1 MTGSPDGRKTA
12 THLAT
17 AMRAAVFAIRW
28 EYTWRVLWAPVAVA
42 ALFVGIALTDILPAI
57 PDFLHAA
64 ALGLIAVLFGI
75 SMCGFSNAFRPIS
88 GEDAARRVES
98 ASGLKH
104 RPLTALF
111 DRPAAERLSPDAQTL
126 WLAHI
131 TRALQSTERLA
142 VGAPKPGVAG
152 LDQLGLRFM
161 PVLVLF
167 VGVLLGGADPWP
179 RLLRALSPTGGV
191 ADTRLV
197 RMDLWITPPAYTGL
211 APSVFNGIGASINSS
226 EGGRAATI
234 APRSLIVPVGSQV
247 LVHATDAP
255 HQPALMLDQQAIP
268 FERLGDAGSTS
279 YKLETVIDKS
289 AAGREKLRL
298 MVGGSELAV
307 WPVRIAPDALPAIEF
322 ERAPS
327 TRRDT
332 QLEVTYIA
340 SDDYGIKRIDMAIRR
355 PNGQPVPG
363 GADEIRV
370 ELPVSGDRR
379 DIRTSSARDFSSHP
393 WAGLP
398 VQVRLYA
405 EDTAGQVAESGSV
418 EVVLPER
425 IFNHPV
431 ARALAEARKALND
444 PEPAVIAT
452 VAESIRELSF
462 YPMRFFDDTV
472 AFLAIRIAYSRLTF
486 GDGAADVPSVQRLLW
501 ETALR
506 IEDGEFALAEEDM
519 MRLQEEAMQALRDGK
534 LGEELNTVM
543 RELQDAMDR
552 YMQALSERL
561 QEMGLDQLPQMPNQP
576 QVQTQDIQEMMKRI
590 KELAESGNRQAA
602 EQMLAEMQRMLE
614 QVRQGMKMQDTNPA
628 MAEARKAMDQL
639 RSLTE
644 DQQKLLDKTFQESRR
659 REGRNGL
666 QRPQP
671 GQSGQQQ
678 PQSGQPGQ
686 QQGQQGQDGSESGE
700 TGSPSAVDQEAL
712 RRRLGELMMQMDEA
726 FGQIPENLGRADQQM
741 EQAGKNM
748 GKGEF
753 RDATGNQTQALQE
766 LRDATNKMAEAM
778 AQQFGAQMGLATGNR
793 PSGGG
798 QQQFDPFG
806 RRNSNE
812 NGQGSSVEDSNVD
825 LPSTGEIRRAREI
838 LDELRRRSGD
848 RGRPQIELDYIDRL
862 LDIF

>member
-1 MTGSPDGRKTA
+1 MTEDADGRRAA
-12 THLAT
+12 TRLAS
-17 AMRAAVFAIRW
+17 ALRAAVLAIRW
-28 EYTWRVLWAPVAVA
+28 EYMWRALWAPVAVVT
-42 ALFVGIALTDILPAI
+42 LFVGIALTDILPAM
-57 PDFLHAA
+57 PDMLHAA
-64 ALGLIAVLFGI
+64 LLALIAILFGI
-75 SMCGFSNAFRPIS
+75 SVCGFSGAFRPIS
-88 GEDAARRVES
+88 GEDAARRVEHV
-98 ASGLKH
+98 SGLKH
-104 RPLTALF
+104 RPLTALV
-111 DRPAAERLSPDAQTL
+111 DRPAAERLSPEAQTL
-126 WLAHI
+126 WQAHI
-131 TRALQSTERLA
+131 MRALQSTQRLA
-142 VGAPKPGVAG
+142 LAAPKPGVAG

-167 VGVLLGGADPWP
+167 VGVLVGGTEPWP
-179 RLLRALSPTGGV
+179 RVMRALSPSGGI
-191 ADTRLV
+191 ADSRQV

-211 APSVFNGIGASINSS
+211 APSVFNGIGVQ
-226 EGGRAATI
+226 ATGDEPV
-234 APRSLIVPVGSQV
+234 APPRSLIVPVGSQI

-268 FERLGDAGSTS
+268 LQRLGDADSTT
-279 YKLETVIDKS
+279 YKLETAIDAT

-298 MVGGSELAV
+298 MVGGSELAA

-327 TRRDT
+327 KRRDT
-332 QLEVTYIA
+332 QLEFAYIA

-363 GADEIRV
+363 GPDEIRA
-370 ELPVSGDRR
+370 ELPLSGDRR
-379 DIRTSSARDFSSHP
+379 DIRAIAAYDVAAHP

-398 VQVRLYA
+398 VKVRLYA
-405 EDTAGQVAESGSV
+405 EDTAGQIVESDSV

-452 VAESIRELSF
+452 VAENIRELSF

-472 AFLAIRIAYSRLTF
+472 AFLAIRIAFARLTF
-486 GDGAADVPSVQRLLW
+486 GDGVAAVPSVQRLLW

-506 IEDGEFALAEEDM
+506 IEDGEFALAEADM
-519 MRLQEEAMQALRDGK
+519 MRMQEIARQALRDGK
-534 LGEELNTVM
+534 LGEELNKVM

-561 QEMGLDQLPQMPNQP
+561 QEMGLDHLPQMPNQAH
-576 QVQTQDIQEMMKRI
+576 VQTQDIQEIMDRI

-602 EQMLAEMQRMLE
+602 EQMLAELQRMLE

-644 DQQKLLDKTFQESRR
+644 DQQKLLDKTFRESRR
-659 REGRNGL
+659 GENDSGM

-671 GQSGQQQ
+671 GQSDQQR
-678 PQSGQPGQ
+678 QPGQ
-686 QQGQQGQDGSESGE
+686 QGSQGDNAQSGQDGGE
-700 TGSPSAVDQEAL
+700 AGRPTAAEQDAL

-726 FGQIPENLGRADQQM
+726 FGKIPENLGRADQQM

-748 GKGEF
+748 GKGEM

-778 AQQFGAQMGLATGNR
+778 AQQFGAQMGLSTGSR
-793 PSGGG
+793 PAGGG

-812 NGQGSSVEDSNVD
+812 NGQGTSVEDSDVN
-825 LPSTGEIRRAREI
+825 LPNRMEIRRAREI

-848 RGRPQIELDYIDRL
+848 RSRPQIELDYIDRL